1 MSGNSKA
8 LREMFEGI
16 SSFQNI
22 GTLNAYLQQKKLRFA
37 ANYKA
42 KTGQRLT
49 DAVKSMN
56 SSVVNSMMS
65 STRKADDE
73 ASKQRVSLI
82 KQKLMSGKKVSSTEI
97 EYLRERDP
105 SLYRKAKK
113 AQEYREELQAKLR
126 ACKTKQEARMAVA
139 QSMVKAAAEISEE
152 LSAAK
157 AATGGTGGSAASA
170 AGFSEPGG
178 NTSSQA
184 FGSAGA
190 ESGANVSGDASAANA
205 NAETMDAAAG
215 DGLSADAN
223 AQNGGSANAEAANAE
238 NGSSAAAEPA
248 GKVEEAGQTEHATDA
263 KGTDDKTSPQLSPM
277 DAAGQDNSPDS
288 ILEKF
293 IMIVR
298 ALQDEWETFSG
309 SEEYKDLPED
319 YAEEAEERK
328 RGKKHQVKV
337 EAPGRKILDMVNAYK
352 DTQIHMKEFELEMSK
367 LRKVSVTANK

>member
-1 MSGNSKA
+1 MSGNSKE
-8 LREMFEGI
+8 LRDMFEGI
-16 SSFQNI
+16 SSFRNI
-22 GTLNAYLQQKKLRFA
+22 GSLNAYLQQKKLRFA
-37 ANYKA
+37 ASYKA

-56 SSVVNSMMS
+56 SSVVSSMMS
-65 STRKADDE
+65 SARKADDE

-97 EYLRERDP
+97 EYLRDRDP

-126 ACKTKQEARMAVA
+126 ACKTRQEARMAVA

-157 AATGGTGGSAASA
+157 AAAGGAGGGAASA

-178 NTSSQA
+178 NTSSRM
-184 FGSAGA
+184 FGSADA
-190 ESGANVSGDASAANA
+190 ENGANVSGDASTANA
-205 NAETMDAAAG
+205 NAETMEAAADG
-215 DGLSADAN
+215 GLSADAN
-223 AQNGGSANAEAANAE
+223 AQNGGSANAGAAKAE
-238 NGSSAAAEPA
+238 NGGSTAAETA
-248 GKVEEAGQTEHATDA
+248 GKTEEAGHAENATDA
-263 KGTDDKTSPQLSPM
+263 KGTDDK
-277 DAAGQDNSPDS
+277 AVGQDTSPDS

-309 SEEYKDLPED
+309 SEEYKELPED
-319 YAEEAEERK
+319 YAEEAEGRK
-328 RGKKHQVKV
+328 QGRKHQVKV

-352 DTQIHMKEFELEMSK
+352 DTQIHMKEFELEMGK
-367 LRKVSVTANK
+367 LGKASANK

>member
-1 MSGNSKA
+1 
-8 LREMFEGI
+8 MFEGI

-56 SSVVNSMMS
+56 SSVVSSIMS

-178 NTSSQA
+178 NTSFQA
-184 FGSAGA
+184 FGSASA
-190 ESGANVSGDASAANA
+190 ESGANVSGDVSAA

-215 DGLSADAN
+215 GGLSADAN
-223 AQNGGSANAEAANAE
+223 SQNGGSANAEAANAE
-238 NGSSAAAEPA
+238 NGSGAAAEPA
-248 GKVEEAGQTEHATDA
+248 GKTEEAGQTEHATDA

>member
-1 MSGNSKA
+1 
-8 LREMFEGI
+8 MFEGI

-22 GTLNAYLQQKKLRFA
+22 GTLNVYLQQKKLRFA
-37 ANYKA
+37 ASYKA

-56 SSVVNSMMS
+56 SSVVSSMMS

-157 AATGGTGGSAASA
+157 AAAGGAGGGAASA

-178 NTSSQA
+178 DTSSQV

-190 ESGANVSGDASAANA
+190 ENAAKTSGDASAANA
-205 NAETMDAAAG
+205 NVETMDASAG
-215 DGLSADAN
+215 GGLSADAN
-223 AQNGGSANAEAANAE
+223 AQNGGSANAETANVE
-238 NGSSAAAEPA
+238 NGGSAAAESA
-248 GKVEEAGQTEHATDA
+248 GKTSEAGQTGNTTDA
-263 KGTDDKTSPQLSPM
+263 NGTDGKAASQSSPM
-277 DAAGQDNSPDS
+277 DTAGQDMSPDS

-319 YAEEAEERK
+319 YAGEAEERK
-328 RGKKHQVKV
+328 RGREHQVKV
-337 EAPGRKILDMVNAYK
+337 EAPGRRILDMVNAYK
-352 DTQIHMKEFELEMSK
+352 DTQIHMKEFEMEMSN
-367 LRKVSVTANK
+367 LRKASVTANK